1 MQHANPHAFDVESV
15 SEADGLGNRARTVL
29 CGRGY
34 RPWLAPVVNRKT
46 AGNSPKICRAG
57 SNNPEYA
64 CGNVAASTITKAI
77 APVLRDRRKVNRRP
91 INRVAKFHTGVGAL
105 PRDCMITDI
114 SDNGARLYCEAEMP
128 EQFTLFLIGDGPD
141 VRQECRV
148 VWRLGGELGVEFTRR
163 VPR

>member
-1 MQHANPHAFDVESV
+1 MQHANPRDHQAESV
-15 SEADGLGNRARTVL
+15 SEAAGDVNSPAAVL
-29 CGRGY
+29 CARGY
-34 RPWLAPVVNRKT
+34 RPWLASVVNRKT
-46 AGNSPKICRAG
+46 AMNSHKICRG
-57 SNNPEYA
+57 RSNNPEYA
-64 CGNVAASTITKAI
+64 CGNVAASIITKAI